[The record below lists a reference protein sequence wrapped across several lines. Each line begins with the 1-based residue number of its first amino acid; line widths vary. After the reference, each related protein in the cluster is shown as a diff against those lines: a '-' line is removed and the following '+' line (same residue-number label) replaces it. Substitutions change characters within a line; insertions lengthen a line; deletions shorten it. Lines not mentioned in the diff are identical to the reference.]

1 MGLSLSEIAAAR
13 RAFIDEA
20 NIAALRK
27 RTRSTARIRDRLA
40 LRCGFGGSSWSSSA
54 V

>member
-20 NIAALRK
+20 SIEALRK
-27 RTRSTARIRDRLA
+27 RTEPLLGFASTSPAR
-40 LRCGFGGSSWSSSA
+40 GFGGSSWSSSA